1 MGAIRKGLVTC
12 RPCIR
17 PARGHQVVGPL
28 VNVNVTRLCPPS
40 LCFRPR
46 YNRGKR
52 LRYRP
57 PLCVSAPQDEYA
69 DAHIVLLTSRG
80 RSLLQEDAIQKVGG
94 GGISAYRVGQRG
106 PMHNASFVSAV
117 YTRWT
122 VMRRRLSEDL
132 SIW

>member
-94 GGISAYRVGQRG
+94 GGVSLPIESD
-106 PMHNASFVSAV
+106 SAV
-117 YTRWT
+117 RCIMRALSPLYT
-122 VMRRRLSEDL
+122 LDGQ
-132 SIW
+132 